1 MGGFPPPGCYSP
13 LSRGRRGG
21 PSILSSKRP
30 KGMRR
35 RMTTSLPPSLSRP
48 RPFPPLQVRER
59 SSQKRGRG
67 RDPIWGLPSL
77 TGTARRGGGRS
88 RAQGQGGEDK
98 KKRPFML
105 GRPFLLWDYVC
116 RIGRSV
122 GRQEIVGHLSAACKR
137 GLIDLFFSSTRTC
150 IKAQENTL
158 FLDILVL
165 EV

>member
-13 LSRGRRGG
+13 LSRGRRRGG
-21 PSILSSKRP
+21 PSILSSRRP

-35 RMTTSLPPSLSRP
+35 RMTTSLPPSH
-48 RPFPPLQVRER
+48 VRGRSHHFRSER
-59 SSQKRGRG
+59 DLHKRGG
-67 RDPIWGLPSL
+67 GGGILFGAFPLSL
-77 TGTARRGGGRS
+77 GRRGGRGRS
-88 RAQGQGGEDK
+88 RAQGQGGEDQ

-116 RIGRSV
+116 RIGRAG